1 VDTLLQAHVLTM
13 TDLAQHWI
21 FKASF
26 LATLLM
32 GALFALGVV
41 LSVLPK

>member
-1 VDTLLQAHVLTM
+1 M
-13 TDLAQHWI
+13 TESTASPEDLAQHWI